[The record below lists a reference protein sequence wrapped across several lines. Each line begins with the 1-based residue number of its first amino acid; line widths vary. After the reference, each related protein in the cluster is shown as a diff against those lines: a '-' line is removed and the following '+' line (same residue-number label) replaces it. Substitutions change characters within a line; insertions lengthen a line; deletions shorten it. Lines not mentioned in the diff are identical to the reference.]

1 VQLVRAAAT
10 RALGDL
16 AAQARTAEAAGDD
29 ERWLQAASG
38 MALLKAELEIMQE
51 AGVNQTPPRPVI
63 EAADRLLGWLQS
75 RRGEG
80 A

>member
-1 VQLVRAAAT
+1 
-10 RALGDL
+10 
-16 AAQARTAEAAGDD
+16 
-29 ERWLQAASG
+29 